1 MTVKRTNHGH
11 VAELIFS
18 HPPHN
23 HATVEVLGGIADHL
37 DAIDAD
43 PAIRAVVLGSEGRIF
58 CAGADLASKGGF
70 GGSGEGD
77 PLDEFYA
84 QALRI
89 FAAKTPM
96 VAAIQGATIGAGLG
110 LACVAD
116 FRVAAPEARFSGN
129 FTRLG
134 FHPGFGLTV
143 TLPRLIGTQR
153 ATEMFLTSARY
164 KPDEVAGWGLV
175 DRVTASGEALAGA
188 HALAAEIAENAPL
201 AVVST
206 RDTLRMGLT
215 EAVRE
220 QLKREHGEQKWLQA
234 TADYAEGVASVFE
247 RRDAVFSGR

>member
-1 MTVKRTNHGH
+1 MTVTRTDHGQ

-23 HATVEVLGGIADHL
+23 HATVEVLAGIADQL

-43 PAIRAVVLGSEGRIF
+43 PSIRTVVLGSEGRIF
-58 CAGADLASKGGF
+58 CAGADLASEGGF
-70 GGSGEGD
+70 GGSGSGD

-89 FAAKTPM
+89 FAARTPI

-116 FRVAAPEARFSGN
+116 FRVAAPEARLSGN

-143 TLPRLIGTQR
+143 TLPRLIGVQR
-153 ATEMFLTSARY
+153 ASEMFLTSARY
-164 KPDEVAGWGLV
+164 KPEQVAPWGLI
-175 DRVTASGEALAGA
+175 DRITDSDGALAGA
-188 HALAAEIAENAPL
+188 HALAAEIAGNAPL

-206 RDTLRMGLT
+206 RETLRAGLAD
-215 EAVRE
+215 AVRE
-220 QLKREHGEQKWLQA
+220 QLKREHGEQKWLQK
-234 TADYAEGVASVFE
+234 TADYTEGVASVFE
-247 RRDAVFSGR
+247 RREAQFTGH